1 VLSGAA
7 AGHARRCCMH
17 WSPLGAGGAR
27 AAAWQSDAATHS
39 LMRHC
44 LHCEAAGQPDLAEDT
59 HHMIFSCVLY
69 DSLRVAHPSLFPP
82 GEEPTLVSFLADP
95 TATHAS
101 FAGAIRRRGRA
112 ASGLPP

>member
-1 VLSGAA
+1 MRERQRRLGLAELRSGV
-7 AGHARRCCMH
+7 H
-17 WSPLGAGGAR
+17 WGLEERERLLGR
-27 AAAWQSDAATHS
+27 AMRPRTE
-39 LMRHC
+39 RHC
-44 LHCEAAGQPDLAEDT
+44 LHCEAAGQPDLVEDT

-82 GEEPTLVSFLADP
+82 GEEPTLGSFLADP